1 MADGKVALH
10 GEGEDGEDGGVARH
24 LGDQGP
30 RLARHFTQGPWVLLP
45 VDGLGPVDII
55 FAQINSR
62 NTTLKL
68 DVSYS
73 LSFCVVFSFQ
83 QNANWELTQGK

>member
-1 MADGKVALH
+1 MADGEVALH
-10 GEGEDGEDGGVARH
+10 GEGEDGEDRGVACH

-30 RLARHFTQGPWVLLP
+30 GFARYFTQGPRVLLP
-45 VDGLGPVDII
+45 VDGLGAVDII

-68 DVSYS
+68 DVS
-73 LSFCVVFSFQ
+73 
-83 QNANWELTQGK
+83 